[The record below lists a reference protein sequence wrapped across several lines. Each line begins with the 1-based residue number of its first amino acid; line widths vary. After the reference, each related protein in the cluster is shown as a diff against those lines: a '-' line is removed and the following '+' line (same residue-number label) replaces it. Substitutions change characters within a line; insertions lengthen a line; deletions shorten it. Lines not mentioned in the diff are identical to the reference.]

1 MAGKFRQEI
10 DHRTLKLMVGLV
22 GLSLAFATSFLSGGA
37 IESISAAHCHGGWAR
52 DFLVGSLF
60 AIAAFMAAYNGFSR
74 LEKWVAKGAAVAA
87 IGVAWFPSK
96 CGDQAELIPGAHA
109 CAAAIM
115 FLMLTAMC
123 WIFYRRARGAP
134 YPGARRRARLY
145 ALCGIAIPLSM
156 GIIVVDHFAGGVIE
170 AHVPRLVLYCELV
183 ALFAFGV
190 AWLAASHLLPWIT
203 APEERWM
210 RGIAR

>member
-1 MAGKFRQEI
+1 MANKFRQEI
-10 DHRTLKLMVGLV
+10 DHRTLKLLVGLV
-22 GLSLAFATSFLSGGA
+22 GLFLATTTSFLSGGA
-37 IESISAAHCHGGWAR
+37 IESVSAAHCHGGWAR

-60 AIAAFMAAYNGFSR
+60 AIAAFMLAYNGSSR
-74 LEKWVAKGAAVAA
+74 REMWVAKVTAVAA

-96 CGDQAELIPGAHA
+96 CGDQGELIPGAHA
-109 CAAAIM
+109 ASAALM
-115 FLMLTAMC
+115 FLMLTWLC
-123 WIFYRRARGAP
+123 WIFYRRAKAAP

-145 ALCGIAIPLSM
+145 ALCAIAIPLSM

-170 AHVPRLVLYCELV
+170 THVPRIVLYCELV

-203 APEERWM
+203 APEERWVR
-210 RGIAR
+210 RGR

>member
-1 MAGKFRQEI
+1 MAGQSRQEI
-10 DHRTLKLMVGLV
+10 DHRTLKLLVGLV
-22 GLSLAFATSFLSGGA
+22 GLFLASATSFLSGGA

-60 AIAAFMAAYNGFSR
+60 AIAAFMLAYNGFSR
-74 LEKWVAKGAAVAA
+74 REKWVAKVTALAA

-96 CGDQAELIPGAHA
+96 CGGQAELIPGAHA
-109 CAAAIM
+109 VSAVVM
-115 FLMLTAMC
+115 FLMLTWLC
-123 WIFYRRARGAP
+123 WIFHRRAKRAA

-145 ALCGIAIPLSM
+145 ALCGITIPLSM
-156 GIIVVDHFAGGVIE
+156 GIIVVDHFAGGAIE

-190 AWLAASHLLPWIT
+190 AWLAASHLVPWIT
-203 APEERWM
+203 APEERWATAS
-210 RGIAR
+210 R